1 MPISDA
7 VTALNRDMHEMF
19 RDRLRSV
26 VAYAVTDRASDTPQ
40 PTLVVVDALTPADLR
55 ACAALVV
62 KWHES
67 GLATPLILEA
77 SEFGRSLDAFPFE
90 FGAILADHTI
100 VSGENPFVGLQ
111 VDPADMRRACEIQ
124 ARSHLLHLREGY
136 IETQGRSDA
145 LAELIGRSAAPLSA
159 LLRSVARLKG
169 ISAVDGVLTQV
180 AGLNS
185 KELSPEAARRLFP
198 DYLSAVE
205 YLTTEIDQWG
215 RV

>member
-1 MPISDA
+1 MAISDA
-7 VTALNRDMHEMF
+7 VTALNRDMREMF
-19 RDRLRSV
+19 GDRLRSV
-26 VAYAVTDRASDTPQ
+26 VAYAITDRASDTAQ

-67 GLATPLILEA
+67 GLATPLILES
-77 SEFGRSLDAFPFE
+77 SEFGRSLDAFPYE

-100 VSGENPFVGLQ
+100 VSGENPFTGLQ

-145 LAELIGRSAAPLSA
+145 LAELIARSAAPLSA
-159 LLRSVARLKG
+159 LLRSVTRLKG
-169 ISAVDGVLTQV
+169 ISAADGVLAQV
-180 AGLNS
+180 AGLNG

-205 YLTTEIDQWG
+205 YLTTEIDRWG

>member
-1 MPISDA
+1 MSIPDA
-7 VTALNRDMHEMF
+7 VHVLNRDMRETF
-19 RDRLRSV
+19 GDRLRSV
-26 VAYAVTDRASDTPQ
+26 VLYAMTDRSPDTPQ
-40 PTLVVVDALTPADLR
+40 PALVIVDALTPADLR
-55 ACAALVV
+55 ACAARVV

-77 SEFGRSLDAFPFE
+77 SEFARSLDAFPFE

-100 VSGENPFVGLQ
+100 VSGENPFAGLH
-111 VDPADMRRACEIQ
+111 VKPADLRRACEIQ

-145 LAELIGRSAAPLSA
+145 LAELIARSAAPLSA

-169 ISAVDGVLTQV
+169 LPATDGVLTQV
-180 AGLNS
+180 AGLS
-185 KELSPEAARRLFP
+185 GKELSPEAARRLFP

-205 YLTTEIDQWG
+205 YLTNEIDRWG

>member
-7 VTALNRDMHEMF
+7 VTALNGDMREMF
-19 RDRLRSV
+19 GDRLRSV
-26 VAYAVTDRASDTPQ
+26 VAYAVTDRTSDTPQ
-40 PTLVVVDALTPADLR
+40 PTLIVVDALTPADLR

-77 SEFGRSLDAFPFE
+77 SEFGRSLDAFPYE
-90 FGAILADHTI
+90 FGAILADHMI

-145 LAELIGRSAAPLSA
+145 LAELIARSAAPLSA
-159 LLRSVARLKG
+159 LLRSVTRLKG
-169 ISAVDGVLTQV
+169 ISAADGVLGQV
-180 AGLNS
+180 AGLNG

-205 YLTTEIDQWG
+205 YLTTEIDRWG

>member
-7 VTALNRDMHEMF
+7 VTALNRDMREMF
-19 RDRLRSV
+19 GDRLRSV
-26 VAYAVTDRASDTPQ
+26 VAYAVTDRTSDTPQ

-77 SEFGRSLDAFPFE
+77 SEFGRSLDAFPYE
-90 FGAILADHTI
+90 FGAILADHAI
-100 VSGENPFVGLQ
+100 VSGEDPFAGLQ

-169 ISAVDGVLTQV
+169 ISAADGVLAQV
-180 AGLNS
+180 AGLNG

-205 YLTTEIDQWG
+205 YLTTEIDRWG
-215 RV
+215 HV

>member
-7 VTALNRDMHEMF
+7 VTALNRDMREMF
-19 RDRLRSV
+19 GDRLRSV
-26 VAYAVTDRASDTPQ
+26 VAYALTDRTSDTPQ

>member
-7 VTALNRDMHEMF
+7 VTALNRDMREMF
-19 RDRLRSV
+19 GDRLRSV
-26 VAYAVTDRASDTPQ
+26 VAYALTDRTSDTPQ

-77 SEFGRSLDAFPFE
+77 SEFGRSLDAFPYE

-100 VSGENPFVGLQ
+100 VSGEDPFAGLQ

-145 LAELIGRSAAPLSA
+145 LAELIARSAAPLSA
-159 LLRSVARLKG
+159 LLRSVTRLKG
-169 ISAVDGVLTQV
+169 ISAADSVLAQV
-180 AGLNS
+180 AGLNG

-205 YLTTEIDQWG
+205 YLTSEIDQWG

>member
-67 GLATPLILEA
+67 GLATPLILEV
-77 SEFGRSLDAFPFE
+77 SEFGRSLDAFPYE

-100 VSGENPFVGLQ
+100 VSV
-111 VDPADMRRACEIQ
+111 
-124 ARSHLLHLREGY
+124 
-136 IETQGRSDA
+136 ETQGRSDA

-159 LLRSVARLKG
+159 LLRSVGRLKG
-169 ISAVDGVLTQV
+169 ISAADGVLAQV
-180 AGLNS
+180 AGLNG

-205 YLTTEIDQWG
+205 YLTTEIDRWG